1 MRIDG
6 YSTSSPLDRSARQ
19 GSAAPAR
26 DLAREVLPSPQ
37 EAVEP
42 ASNERSL
49 QLPPVERPASGAQS
63 RNELFPSFAREPLDL
78 YQPALTNRAAQA
90 LASYN
95 TTASL
100 PVDLEPMQ
108 ILGLD
113 LYA

>member
-6 YSTSSPLDRSARQ
+6 YSNAYPLDRSVRQ
-19 GSAAPAR
+19 GSAAAAR
-26 DLAREVLPSPQ
+26 DLAREYLPSGQ
-37 EAVEP
+37 DRLEP
-42 ASNERSL
+42 VNDDASP
-49 QLPPVERPASGAQS
+49 QLPPVERPANGAQS
-63 RNELFPSFAREPLDL
+63 RNELFPSYAREPLEL
-78 YQPALTNRAAQA
+78 YQPALSNRAAQA

-95 TTASL
+95 ATASM